1 MFKKK
6 LIPHVF
12 MSKDD
17 FPPIITPNIVLDK
30 TYDFIEDW
38 KNKLYDMISFNTV
51 NQVVVQVLLIIHLDL
66 NVYNC

>member
-1 MFKKK
+1 
-6 LIPHVF
+6 